1 MIYVQLTKADLHMS
15 HLIKNQIDGLIMV
28 CCLLDTYIKNWKLV
42 FQISFHRLVIMTL
55 LGNYWQFVCHLFVC
69 LSPVCF
75 SRPWPTKYM
84 YKWNCMNKYIQ
95 KTMSRPTKFSTCQN
109 LAKYVK
115 LKRWVGAKKYVYWTY
130 TSIKAK

>member
-1 MIYVQLTKADLHMS
+1 MLLPTGTNYWCV
-15 HLIKNQIDGLIMV
+15 IKKTFLKKSSRY
-28 CCLLDTYIKNWKLV
+28 LYKELK
-42 FQISFHRLVIMTL
+42 ISISNIFPQTGNNDTL
-55 LGNYWQFVCHLFVC
+55 LGNYRQFVCHLFVC

-109 LAKYVK
+109 LAKYVI
-115 LKRWVGAKKYVYWTY
+115 LKSWVGAKRYVY
-130 TSIKAK
+130 